1 MHDLTRDI
9 AHAFRLAVRN
19 PQYSIIVVLTLALGI
34 GGNAA
39 VFTIVNAALLRPLPY
54 QQADR
59 LVQVWNAM
67 TRPVVRE
74 MTVAPADFVDFA
86 AQSRTL
92 SDIAAHNVWFPTV
105 GDASSA
111 ERVTAGVVTANL
123 FPLLGVQPL
132 IGRNFQPQEDQSS
145 GGRVLILSHGAWL
158 RRFGGSADALGS
170 TLLITGV
177 PYQVIGVLPP
187 DYRHPDPHEPLRDAE
202 FFAPISYTRVA
213 PPRDNQFLR
222 VVGRL
227 RDGATIEQARAELSA
242 IAQKLAVDYPETNQD
257 RGITLVGLR
266 DNFFGGLKQ
275 SLMMAQ
281 VGALL
286 VLLIACANVANL
298 ALVRGHSRRREFAIR
313 ASIGAHR
320 TRLARQLMIET
331 LVLVGA
337 GTVLGLVCLVAGVGA
352 LRALGGRFIP
362 IIASVAIDGTVIGF
376 TLVLALLSTI
386 VFGLVPLLELERG
399 DLRGVLAEESAGAG
413 RTRRAQQIH
422 RLLIGGEVALAV
434 ALVVGTTVLARSL
447 IALGNVSPGFT
458 TDQVLTFEVA
468 LPAVSYP
475 DSGRTSAFF
484 RELRARLA
492 ALPGVSTAALISDL
506 PLTSENRSLD
516 TSPVER
522 AKEALVQTDI
532 QAVSPGY
539 FSAVGIPVLQGRS
552 FTETDGRS
560 AAVVSASLA
569 RQFWPGESAIGKQ
582 LHISRPE
589 PVEVVGVVGDII
601 DQSLTASLEPLL
613 YLTTASQSQRRM
625 TVVLRTTVPPLT
637 LANAARGVVLD
648 MDARA
653 PVVDMRT
660 MQDIVQEHLRQP
672 RFTASLS
679 SIFSL
684 LALTLAALGIY
695 GVLAYAV
702 STRTREIGIRAA
714 LGADHTRVGIMIVR
728 QAMLFVLPGV
738 GLGVLLGL
746 AVTRVLSRFL
756 FGVSALDALSFA
768 IAIVVLTMAALL
780 ASWIPARRAAAI
792 SPMRAIVS

>member
-9 AHAFRLAVRN
+9 IHAFRLAVRN

-39 VFTIVNAALLRPLPY
+39 VFTIVNAVLLRPLPY
-54 QQADR
+54 DRADR

-67 TRPVVRE
+67 SRPVVRE
-74 MTVAPADFVDFA
+74 MTIAPADFVDLA
-86 AQSRTL
+86 ARSRTVSEL
-92 SDIAAHNVWFPTV
+92 AAHNVWFPTV
-105 GDASSA
+105 GDAASA

-132 IGRNFQPQEDQSS
+132 IGRNFEPQEDQPS
-145 GGRVLILSHGAWL
+145 GDRVLILSHGAWL
-158 RRFGGSADALGS
+158 RRFSGTADVLGR

-213 PPRDNQFLR
+213 PPRESQFLR

-227 RDGATIEQARAELSA
+227 RDGATIEQAHAELSA
-242 IAQKLAVDYPETNQD
+242 IARKLAVDYPETNQD
-257 RGITLVGLR
+257 RGITLISLR
-266 DNFFGGLKQ
+266 DNFFSSLKQ
-275 SLMMAQ
+275 PLMIAQ
-281 VGALL
+281 AGALL

-320 TRLARQLMIET
+320 NRLARQLIVES
-331 LVLVGA
+331 LVLVVA

-376 TLVLALLSTI
+376 TLLLALLSTV

-399 DLRGVLAEESAGAG
+399 DLRGILADETAGAG
-413 RTRRAQQIH
+413 RTRRAQVIH

-434 ALVVGTTVLARSL
+434 ALVVGSAVLARSL
-447 IALGNVSPGFT
+447 MALANVSPGFAT
-458 TDQVLTFEVA
+458 QQVLTFQVT
-468 LPAVSYP
+468 LPAATYP
-475 DSGRTSAFF
+475 DSARTSAFF
-484 RELRARLA
+484 RELRTSLA
-492 ALPGVSTAALISDL
+492 ALPGVSTAGLISDL
-506 PLTSENRSLD
+506 PLTSENRTLD
-516 TSPVER
+516 IRPAEL
-522 AKEALVQTDI
+522 ANEALVQTDM

-552 FTETDGRS
+552 FTETDGRN

-569 RQFWPGESAIGKQ
+569 RQFWPGENAVGKQ
-582 LHISRPE
+582 LHVSRPE

-601 DQSLTASLEPLL
+601 DQSLTSSLESLL
-613 YLTTASQSQRRM
+613 YLTTASQPQRRM
-625 TVVLRTTVPPLT
+625 TVVLRTTVPPLS
-637 LANAARGVVLD
+637 LANAARTVVRD

-660 MQDIVQEHLRQP
+660 MEDIVQEHLRQP

-738 GLGVLLGL
+738 ALGVLLGL
-746 AVTRVLSRFL
+746 GVTRALSRFL
-756 FGVSALDALSFA
+756 FGVSALDPLSFA
-768 IAIVVLTMAALL
+768 IAIIVLAMAALL

-792 SPMRAIVS
+792 SPMRSIVS